1 MLCLSNPAGAV
12 VDRSEAKPDPNYA
25 SETLMRLPQ
34 PRRPEDRLMLAILLD
49 GVALLREHATGVCP
63 HAPRLVSTTVR
74 WFALD
79 DEEWPLSFVNVCRTL
94 GLDPQVLR
102 GGLQR
107 ELADLGAVALLDP
120 QRPSVVPL
128 RAVPQAAP
136 AARRRHAASPD

>member
-1 MLCLSNPAGAV
+1 M
-12 VDRSEAKPDPNYA
+12 DRSEAKPDATYA

-107 ELADLGAVALLDP
+107 ELTDLGALALLDP
-120 QRPSVVPL
+120 QRPSVLPL

-136 AARRRHAASPD
+136 AARRGHAASHD